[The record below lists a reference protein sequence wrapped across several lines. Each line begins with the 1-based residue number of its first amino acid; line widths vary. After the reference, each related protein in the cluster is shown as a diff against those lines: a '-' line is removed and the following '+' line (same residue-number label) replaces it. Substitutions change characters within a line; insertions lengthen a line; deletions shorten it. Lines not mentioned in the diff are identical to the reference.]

1 MRILMIT
8 DVYFPRVNGV
18 STSIRSFRHELQ
30 ALGHH
35 VTLIAPAYA
44 NASNDEADIIR
55 IPSRFVPRDPEDR
68 MMRRHKIDQLI
79 PRLRDAQ
86 FDIVHIHTPFIA
98 HYAGLKLARE
108 LQLATVETYHTFFEE
123 YLHHYVPLI
132 PRMAMRFF
140 ARRFTT
146 SQCNAVNQVIAPSRA
161 MDSAL
166 KDYGVTTPIT
176 ILPTGLEQSQFK
188 LGDGARFRQQHGIA
202 ADQPVLLYVG
212 RVAHEKN
219 IDFLLHMFK
228 SVLDSVPNALL
239 LIVGEGPALGHIQAL
254 AARLELNDSMRFIGY
269 LNRDSTLLDCYRAG
283 DLFVFASRTETQG
296 LVLLEALAQGTPVV
310 STEHMGTKDVLQN
323 TQGTRVVEED
333 TAAFAQATVAL
344 LQDKQAR
351 LQLAQ
356 LAQADAARWSSHEM
370 AERLLTLYRAVINAA
385 TEKRNEVQL
394 ATHANPDPH

>member
-1 MRILMIT
+1 
-8 DVYFPRVNGV
+8 
-18 STSIRSFRHELQ
+18 
-30 ALGHH
+30 
-35 VTLIAPAYA
+35 
-44 NASNDEADIIR
+44 
-55 IPSRFVPRDPEDR
+55 
-68 MMRRHKIDQLI
+68 
-79 PRLRDAQ
+79 
-86 FDIVHIHTPFIA
+86 
-98 HYAGLKLARE
+98 
-108 LQLATVETYHTFFEE
+108 
-123 YLHHYVPLI
+123 
-132 PRMAMRFF
+132 
-140 ARRFTT
+140 
-146 SQCNAVNQVIAPSRA
+146 VNQVIAPSRA

-228 SVLDSVPNALL
+228 SVIDRIPNALL

-254 AARLELNDSMRFIGY
+254 AARLELNDSVRFIGY

-310 STEHMGTKDVLQN
+310 STEHMGTKDVLEN

-333 TAAFAQATVAL
+333 TATFAQATVAL

-370 AERLLTLYRAVINAA
+370 AERLLTLYRTVIKAT

-394 ATHANPDPH
+394 APNANPNPH